1 MELTVAVPLLP
12 HSQSFLIMPVQRIPR
27 YQLLLKELQ
36 KRTPADHPDM
46 PFIQVAARAGLN
58 RRKRWRSSRR

>member
-1 MELTVAVPLLP
+1 
-12 HSQSFLIMPVQRIPR
+12 MPVQRIPR

-46 PFIQVAARAGLN
+46 PFIKVPTHAVLN
-58 RRKRWRSSRR
+58 HRKRWISS